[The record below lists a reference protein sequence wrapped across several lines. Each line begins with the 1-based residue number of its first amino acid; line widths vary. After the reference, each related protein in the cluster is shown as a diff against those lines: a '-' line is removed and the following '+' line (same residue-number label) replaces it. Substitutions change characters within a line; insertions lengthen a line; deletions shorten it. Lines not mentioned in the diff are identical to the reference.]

1 MRSNRINVFLMNLLD
16 FRSLLGFLSLSW
28 GKDLEHPVT
37 GYSPLASSL
46 FMNFKLSASWWKWQ
60 DSQTDNSLLSACF
73 LSVYGQIPKII
84 TPSASCL
91 YMARFLNWLLS
102 SCLLSLYGSLTDY
115 SLPVCIWPESQTDK
129 SPPAF
134 VCIWPDSQNHIS
146 PSAS

>member
-73 LSVYGQIPKII
+73 LSVYGEIPKII

-102 SCLLSLYGSLTDY
+102 CLLSVYGSLTLCLSVY
-115 SLPVCIWPESQTDK
+115 GHNLKLINLRLLLSVYGQIPKIISLHLLLS
-129 SPPAF
+129 
-134 VCIWPDSQNHIS
+134 
-146 PSAS
+146 